1 MLKGCHFPAAPTSC
15 SYPAENID
23 EKLVYPKKL
32 ERHFQD
38 NRYIR
43 SV

>member
-23 EKLVYPKKL
+23 EKLVYPKKVTKK
-32 ERHFQD
+32 F
-38 NRYIR
+38 
-43 SV
+43 SG